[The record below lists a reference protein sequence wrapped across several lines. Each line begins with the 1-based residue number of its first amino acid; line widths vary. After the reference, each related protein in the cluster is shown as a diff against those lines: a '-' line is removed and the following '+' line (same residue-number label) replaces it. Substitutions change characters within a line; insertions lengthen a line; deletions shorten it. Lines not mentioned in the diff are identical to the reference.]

1 MDRNFTSQRLAQ
13 TWQIWIRGGGGGLC
27 GENST
32 SEMDFYIRRW
42 DAIRRMSF
50 AIKKLKLYRDG
61 DKFPVLLLYMY

>member
-1 MDRNFTSQRLAQ
+1 MDRNFTSQRLAHNM
-13 TWQIWIRGGGGGLC
+13 TNMNKGRGGGLW

-32 SEMDFYIRRW
+32 SEMDFNIRRW

-50 AIKKLKLYRDG
+50 ATKKLKLYRDR